1 MTSLEYWKDRERAA
15 AEEYAVQDEEA
26 LRRTQDVYLRLM
38 ASINDRINAFYARYA
53 ASEGITMNLAEMAV
67 SQFDVKAFEATAAKM
82 VADKDFSP
90 QANAQLKIYNAT
102 MRINRLEMLKAYIGL
117 DTIAAGEELVQLDE
131 RYLTERCREEFERQA
146 GILGESIRPTRKDV
160 DAIVH
165 SSFYNATF
173 SQRIWANMSE
183 LHDELSTILTNG
195 IIQGINPREMT
206 SRLTERFQVSES
218 DAERLL
224 RTEMARVQ
232 TETQRQSFQMAGFE
246 YYVFISLEGR
256 ACPVCAALDT
266 GEPIPLEDFMPGE
279 TAPPVHPNCVLPDT
293 KIMAPDAETIMR
305 AEYSGNIIEVRTAN
319 GRRLRVTPNHI
330 VLTPRGWVAAKHL
343 VEGDEVVYYR
353 GDVVNGSVVK
363 PTDDNSTPSV
373 EDLFAAAVKAS
384 GGPTCRVPSTA
395 VALKGDVLADSKID
409 IVGINSK
416 LRCELDA
423 SLRELVSDRSL
434 ILTGESGEGLL
445 PTERT
450 MAELLVCI
458 GLAADGIMSGA
469 DILRVFRSGA
479 LRHHELVGLRQPS
492 HYDARL
498 LEAASNHRAADS
510 EALRELIDGL
520 AGVVATDKI
529 VSVRENYFSGHV
541 YDTSCI
547 STLYTCNSIIASNC
561 RCSVAAWM
569 YREQMEKELGF
580 ALDEEE
586 DPAMR
591 SLFDSLRR

>member
-1 MTSLEYWKDRERAA
+1 MTSLEYWKERERAA

-131 RYLTERCREEFERQA
+131 SYLTERCREEFERQA
-146 GILGESIRPTRKDV
+146 GILGESIRPTRKEV

-279 TAPPVHPNCVLPDT
+279 TAPPVHPNC
-293 KIMAPDAETIMR
+293 
-305 AEYSGNIIEVRTAN
+305 
-319 GRRLRVTPNHI
+319 
-330 VLTPRGWVAAKHL
+330 
-343 VEGDEVVYYR
+343 
-353 GDVVNGSVVK
+353 
-363 PTDDNSTPSV
+363 
-373 EDLFAAAVKAS
+373 
-384 GGPTCRVPSTA
+384 
-395 VALKGDVLADSKID
+395 
-409 IVGINSK
+409 
-416 LRCELDA
+416 
-423 SLRELVSDRSL
+423 
-434 ILTGESGEGLL
+434 
-445 PTERT
+445 
-450 MAELLVCI
+450 
-458 GLAADGIMSGA
+458 
-469 DILRVFRSGA
+469 
-479 LRHHELVGLRQPS
+479 
-492 HYDARL
+492 
-498 LEAASNHRAADS
+498 
-510 EALRELIDGL
+510 
-520 AGVVATDKI
+520 
-529 VSVRENYFSGHV
+529 
-541 YDTSCI
+541 
-547 STLYTCNSIIASNC
+547 

-569 YREQMEKELGF
+569 DREQMEKELGF

-586 DPAMR
+586 DEALTEQIALLNKYRTVTNMMLTGSAEDLTRWQTLSGQTGLNEAAVRARMFDNPKYWESVLSTQNEAQMKTLSNKLLETATDSELSALRMWTGETFSSINQYARYGTAVDDLSMTAAKGIESVLGKVTIDQPMILKRGTGIRHIFADMPEGWRDNLTLLTGKTFSDDGFTATSPMSSGGFGGSGTNRATMYIKAPAGTHGAYISDVSKA
-591 SLFDSLRR
+591 SLEKEFLLQKGYSYRIMQAEYKPNPMYPDEKDLTVWVEVITE

>member
-1 MTSLEYWKDRERAA
+1 MTSLEYWKERERAA

-131 RYLTERCREEFERQA
+131 SYLTERCREEFERQA

-165 SSFYNATF
+165 SSFYNATY

-195 IIQGINPREMT
+195 IIQGINPRQMT
-206 SRLTERFQVSES
+206 SRMTERFNVSEY

-279 TAPPVHPNCVLPDT
+279 TAPPVHPNC
-293 KIMAPDAETIMR
+293 
-305 AEYSGNIIEVRTAN
+305 
-319 GRRLRVTPNHI
+319 
-330 VLTPRGWVAAKHL
+330 
-343 VEGDEVVYYR
+343 
-353 GDVVNGSVVK
+353 
-363 PTDDNSTPSV
+363 
-373 EDLFAAAVKAS
+373 
-384 GGPTCRVPSTA
+384 
-395 VALKGDVLADSKID
+395 
-409 IVGINSK
+409 
-416 LRCELDA
+416 
-423 SLRELVSDRSL
+423 
-434 ILTGESGEGLL
+434 
-445 PTERT
+445 
-450 MAELLVCI
+450 
-458 GLAADGIMSGA
+458 
-469 DILRVFRSGA
+469 
-479 LRHHELVGLRQPS
+479 
-492 HYDARL
+492 
-498 LEAASNHRAADS
+498 
-510 EALRELIDGL
+510 
-520 AGVVATDKI
+520 
-529 VSVRENYFSGHV
+529 
-541 YDTSCI
+541 
-547 STLYTCNSIIASNC
+547 

-569 YREQMEKELGF
+569 DREQMEKELGF

-586 DPAMR
+586 AEETQKEEENAPTIAGVKKGNPMTVEEADTHNTNPLYKTGAVKYAINCQTCCPVYEARRRGYDIIAKGNTKGSKLEQLSRRTNLVWIDPKTGTHPEYLKDDTVTTAKKAYSWLETIVEPEARYTIQFSWKGR
-591 SLFDSLRR
+591 SRSGHIINMDRDENGEIRLLDNQRGEGEKNSWVGQNEVTAYLSRLKYTTSLYGTKYPTPPKVLRVDNLDFDYDFINDIAYPASEGV